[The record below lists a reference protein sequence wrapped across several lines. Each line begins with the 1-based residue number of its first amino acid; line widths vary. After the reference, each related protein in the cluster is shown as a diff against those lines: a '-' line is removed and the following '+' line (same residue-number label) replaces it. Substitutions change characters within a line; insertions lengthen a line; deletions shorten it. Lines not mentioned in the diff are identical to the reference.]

1 MKKND
6 NIIWGIVF
14 IIVGI
19 IFGLKTLGICDI
31 NVFFKGWWTLFIIV
45 PCFIGLIKD
54 NDKTASIIGLVFGI
68 MLLLDVRSVIDTDL
82 FWKSFLPLVLI
93 IVGLSVIFK
102 DTLNKKIKK
111 EISKVEVSD
120 NKKYITATF
129 GEQKVD
135 YDKEVFEGV
144 TINAV
149 FGGVKLDL
157 RNAKIKEDVVIN
169 STSIFGGVDI
179 LVPDD
184 INIKLISTNIFGGV
198 DNKVKREVNPKFK
211 TIYINATNIFGG
223 TDIK

>member
-1 MKKND
+1 MKKFGSLL
-6 NIIWGIVF
+6 WGLVF
-14 IIVGI
+14 IAVGIIVGLNSFKVTNI
-19 IFGLKTLGICDI
+19 DL
-31 NVFFKGWWTLFIIV
+31 FFNGWWTLFIIV

-82 FWKSFLPLVLI
+82 FWKLFLPLVLI

-129 GEQKVD
+129 EEQKVD

-144 TINAV
+144 IINAV

-157 RNAKIKEDVVIN
+157 RNAKIKEDVVVN
-169 STSIFGGVDI
+169 TTSIFGGVDI
-179 LVPDD
+179 YLPEKV
-184 INIKLISTNIFGGV
+184 NVKVVSSNIFGGV
-198 DNKVKREVNPKFK
+198 DNKVKNEISDKQK
-211 TIYINATNIFGG
+211 TIYINSTNIFGG

>member
-19 IFGLKTLGICDI
+19 IFGLKALGIFDFNI
-31 NVFFKGWWTLFIIV
+31 FFEGWWTLFIII
-45 PCFIGLIKD
+45 PCFIGIIKQES
-54 NDKTASIIGLVFGI
+54 KTGSIIGLIIGI
-68 MLLLDVRSVIDTDL
+68 MLLLDVRDVIDTDL
-82 FWKSFLPLVLI
+82 FWKLI
-93 IVGLSVIFK
+93 IPMIFVVIGISMIFK
-102 DTLNKKIKK
+102 NSISEGIRK
-111 EISKVEVSD
+111 EISELD
-120 NKKYITATF
+120 TNENKNYLTATF
-129 GEQKVD
+129 GEQSMS
-135 YDKEVFEGV
+135 YDKEVFTGSV
-144 TINAV
+144 INAI
-149 FGGVKLDL
+149 FGGVKLNL
-157 RNAKIKEDVVIN
+157 RNCKIKEDVVIN
-169 STSIFGGVDI
+169 TTSIFGGVDI

>member
-1 MKKND
+1 MKKN
-6 NIIWGIVF
+6 NNLILGLILIVL
-14 IIVGI
+14 GI

-82 FWKSFLPLVLI
+82 FWKLI
-93 IVGLSVIFK
+93 IPMIFVVIGISMIFK
-102 DTLNKKIKK
+102 NSISEDIRK
-111 EISKVEVSD
+111 EI
-120 NKKYITATF
+120 NKLDTNENKNYLTATF
-129 GEQKVD
+129 GEQSMS
-135 YDKEVFEGV
+135 YDKEVFTGSV
-144 TINAV
+144 INAI
-149 FGGVKLDL
+149 FGGVKLNL
-157 RNAKIKEDVVIN
+157 RNCKIKEDVVIN
-169 STSIFGGVDI
+169 TTSIFGGVDI

>member
-1 MKKND
+1 MKKN
-6 NIIWGIVF
+6 NNLILGLIFIVL
-14 IIVGI
+14 GI

-31 NVFFKGWWTLFIIV
+31 NVFFKGWWTLFIII

-82 FWKSFLPLVLI
+82 FWKLFLPLVLI

-157 RNAKIKEDVVIN
+157 RNAKIKEDVLVN
-169 STSIFGGVDI
+169 TTSIFGGVDI
-179 LVPDD
+179 YLPEKV
-184 INIKLISTNIFGGV
+184 NVKVVSSNIFGGV
-198 DNKVKREVNPKFK
+198 DNKVKNEMSDKQK
-211 TIYINATNIFGG
+211 TIYINSTNIFGG